1 MRTLQHKVPKSTPTT
16 AITNYFEDVM
26 EDSKGVGGFVTSDVQ
41 GGKVGM
47 LDVGQTS
54 VFDAHFEGSFFFT
67 HNRDAGVYRV
77 FDKVLASSK
86 TCLFQSIA

>member
-26 EDSKGVGGFVTSDVQ
+26 EDSRGVGGFVTSDVQ

-54 VFDAHFEGSFFFT
+54 VFDAHFEGSFFLHTTETPAFT
-67 HNRDAGVYRV
+67 ECSTRFSRV
-77 FDKVLASSK
+77 LKPAF
-86 TCLFQSIA
+86 FNP